1 MIPEEYH
8 KILCELVDIDTEISS
23 IADSRR
29 LISELNDREEVLIKL
44 KDRLKKDIRIAES
57 SYLRDKSELRRKY
70 SMDQK
75 TGISGMIRGSPKSR
89 LIKELKRLEYQSE
102 KNIEELK
109 EIRIIIDDL
118 LVQFHELRGPAQNL
132 MRSRFGN

>member
-8 KILCELVDIDTEISS
+8 KILHELVDIDTEISS

-29 LISELNDREEVLIKL
+29 LMSELNEREEVLLKL
-44 KDRLKKDIRIAES
+44 KDKLKKDIRAAES
-57 SYLRDKSELRRKY
+57 NYLRDKSDLRRKY

-75 TGISGMIRGSPKSR
+75 RGISGMIRGSPKSK
-89 LIKELKRLEYQSE
+89 LIKELKRLESRSE

-109 EIRIIIDDL
+109 EIRYIIDDL
-118 LVQFHELRGPAQNL
+118 IVQFDELRGPAQNL

>member
-29 LISELNDREEVLIKL
+29 LISELNEREEVLLKL
-44 KDRLKKDIRIAES
+44 KDRLKKDIRTAES
-57 SYLRDKSELRRKY
+57 NYLRDKSDLRRKY

-75 TGISGMIRGSPKSR
+75 TGISGMIMGSPKR
-89 LIKELKRLEYQSE
+89 KLIKELKRLESQSE

-109 EIRIIIDDL
+109 ELRIIIDDL
-118 LVQFHELRGPAQNL
+118 ILQFHDLRGPAQNL

>member
-1 MIPEEYH
+1 MIPKEYY
-8 KILCELVDIDTEISS
+8 KILHEIVDIDTDITT

-29 LISELNDREEVLIKL
+29 LISELNEREDVLFKL
-44 KDRLKKDIRIAES
+44 KDSLKRDIRMAES
-57 SYLRDKSELRRKY
+57 NYLRDKSALRKKY
-70 SMDQK
+70 SMDK
-75 TGISGMIRGSPKSR
+75 NTGLTSVIRGSSKNK
-89 LIKELKRLEYQSE
+89 LIKELKRLESKSE

-118 LVQFHELRGPAQNL
+118 LVQFQDLRGPAQNV